1 MKIIVETKRQSKP
14 LVVVKAKYLND
25 YVMRINFSDGKE
37 RAVDFKPFLSGSNHP
52 EIRKYLKES
61 NFKRYKIV
69 GGNLNWDDYSLIFPI
84 EDLYKGQIGN
94 NN

>member
-1 MKIIVETKRQSKP
+1 MRIVVEKSKP
-14 LVVVKAKYLND
+14 QKILTVKKASYLKD
-25 YVMRINFSDGKE
+25 YVMRVSFSDGQE
-37 RAVDFKPFLSGSNHP
+37 RAVDFKSFLTNSNHP

-84 EDLYKGQIGN
+84 EDLYNGHIQSN
-94 NN
+94 